1 MLGDPAFLTRF
12 CDVFTQRSRC
22 QPRVALPFTIAGAR
36 HPAASGSAST
46 QNHRSPSDTV
56 AFGSAAPLR
65 HGVIVA
71 LDRASLRRFLCDD
84 RPSIGFARRTAGT
97 CSTGSLRQH
106 APDDARREFAARG
119 SGFEQPR
126 ILRQRPRTLPMP
138 LTPTPQ
144 ADANPIG
151 PGPPIACRDH
161 RRCRGCGASVRTQP
175 ALRDC
180 RPPCQRFSRRDSHS
194 GCQS

>member
-1 MLGDPAFLTRF
+1 MSAEGGAAFYNRRRPPSG
-12 CDVFTQRSRC
+12 CE
-22 QPRVALPFTIAGAR
+22 RVGLDAEPSLSIRYGAY
-36 HPAASGSAST
+36 GSA
-46 QNHRSPSDTV
+46 V
-56 AFGSAAPLR
+56 PLR

-161 RRCRGCGASVRTQP
+161 RRCRGCGVSVRTQP